1 MIEAFTLGKTKQTEL
16 VSLFDFVKHHP
27 NNDFY
32 LTREN
37 QRLHIDSLER
47 LRQLIKSSIFCQA
60 YQHDGDYT
68 GLILV
73 WKGLGG
79 TITRNYV
86 KILVKS
92 PTEADKLLTIL
103 NWNFH
108 DELYMKISKDSPL
121 LTVFRGKGFRFERG
135 RGFQVLLKRN
145 RFDPKIRHRGK
156 DVDDSTTNR
165 H

>member
-1 MIEAFTLGKTKQTEL
+1 MIEPFTLGKTKQPKL
-16 VSLFDFVKHHP
+16 IALLDFVKHHP

-32 LTREN
+32 LTQDN
-37 QRLHIDSLER
+37 QRLSIDSMPR
-47 LRQLIKSSIFCQA
+47 LQQLIKSSVFCQA
-60 YQHDGDYT
+60 YQCDGDYR
-68 GLILV
+68 GIVLV
-73 WKGLGG
+73 WKGRGG
-79 TITRNYV
+79 DVQRNYV

-92 PTEADKLLTIL
+92 PSDAEKLLTIL

-108 DELYMKISKDSPL
+108 GELYMKISKDSPL

-145 RFDPKIRHRGK
+145 RFDPKLRRRGK
-156 DVDDSTTNR
+156 DVDDSHTDR